1 MPFTYILRCADDS
14 YYIGSTRDLEHRVWQ
29 HSTGHGS
36 AYTSRRLPVT
46 LVFAQEFDRIDDAYA
61 LEKRMQGWSRRKREA
76 VIEGRL
82 RTCQRSAK
90 RCFLRGVSEW
100 RGVSIR
106 RPRPSGGYSTR

>member
-1 MPFTYILRCADDS
+1 MPFTYILKCADGS

-29 HSTGHGS
+29 HSTGLGS

-82 RTCQRSAK
+82 KDLPALSKKVFPAK
-90 RCFLRGVSEW
+90 GE
-100 RGVSIR
+100 
-106 RPRPSGGYSTR
+106 

>member
-82 RTCQRSAK
+82 NDLPALSK
-90 RCFLRGVSEW
+90 KVFPPKGE
-100 RGVSIR
+100 
-106 RPRPSGGYSTR
+106 

>member
-29 HSTGHGS
+29 HSTGRGS

-82 RTCQRSAK
+82 KDLPALSK
-90 RCFLRGVSEW
+90 KVFPPKGE
-100 RGVSIR
+100 
-106 RPRPSGGYSTR
+106 